1 MGSAQGNRVKHV
13 LEHAVPDLAKPLHS
27 VFSVERRE
35 VLGLV
40 DDAWR
45 VRTGAGLLQSNGN
58 RVWTVDM
65 GRVVG
70 TAGETNLQII
80 TRDGTNRII
89 TAYPR
94 K

>member
-1 MGSAQGNRVKHV
+1 M
-13 LEHAVPDLAKPLHS
+13 PDASKQVHS
-27 VFSVERRE
+27 VFSVERRK
-35 VLGLV
+35 VLGFV

-45 VRTGAGLLQSNGN
+45 VRTGAGVLQSNGN

-65 GRVVG
+65 GRVVD
-70 TAGETNLQII
+70 TAGETNLRII

-89 TAYPR
+89 TAYPS